1 MAVINPPTLNLYPT
15 PMQNPSVHQ
24 QENPSTLNLNTMP
37 IRFLNF
43 GEQYPLTLEEKTSLT
58 FEEENPSTISK
69 RKILQTLSK
78 KKTLL
83 ISKSITL
90 QSS

>member
-37 IRFLNF
+37 IHFLNL

-83 ISKSITL
+83 IS
-90 QSS
+90 